1 MRVKTPMG
9 LERFEVRFF
18 FGQKFTKIDLALE
31 VVIKNR
37 SKVVWGFSVMFLTIW
52 LKNFFCAKSHMGTP
66 FEWIFFTHQKKN
78 QLQVRVYFAVQIKKK
93 FGTIKDLPIWFF
105 GNKGIFVSQT
115 SYGHTMVWS
124 SISSDFFDFER
135 FDRKSIKIGYKPR
148 KVLISKTASVRL
160 KTFLY
165 DSLKMRDFLWVE
177 TPIAIQ
183 RFEVHFRAIF
193 SSSWQS
199 IKNVLQI
206 GYILGSNAKTY
217 PRE

>member
-1 MRVKTPMG
+1 MT
-9 LERFEVRFF
+9 EEFF
-18 FGQKFTKIDLALE
+18 LCQKSYG
-31 VVIKNR
+31 N
-37 SKVVWGFSVMFLTIW
+37 TIRM
-52 LKNFFCAKSHMGTP
+52 NFFHTP
-66 FEWIFFTHQKKN
+66 KKN

-93 FGTIKDLPIWFF
+93 IGTIKDLPIWFF

>member
-1 MRVKTPMG
+1 MCTHNNYLVTAPGTIGRTN
-9 LERFEVRFF
+9 
-18 FGQKFTKIDLALE
+18 QKVLRYDQRPSYMI
-31 VVIKNR
+31 R
-37 SKVVWGFSVMFLTIW
+37 SDWR
-52 LKNFFCAKSHMGTP
+52 
-66 FEWIFFTHQKKN
+66 IFFVPKVIWEHPSNEFFSHTKKKSVTGSGIFRRTD
-78 QLQVRVYFAVQIKKK
+78 QKK

-148 KVLISKTASVRL
+148 KVPISKTASVRL

-165 DSLKMRDFLWVE
+165 DSLKIRDFLWVE
-177 TPIAIQ
+177 TPKAIQ

-193 SSSWQS
+193 SSS
-199 IKNVLQI
+199 
-206 GYILGSNAKTY
+206 
-217 PRE
+217 